1 MEIQV
6 KILKTPDALNDA
18 FLIREEV
25 FMKEQGFQNE
35 FDDTDQISWHAVA
48 YEEKIPAACGR
59 LFCKRAGTYT
69 IGRVAVRRP
78 FRGKY
83 LGELIMK
90 SLEEQAKEL
99 GAKKIE
105 LSAQC
110 QAAGFYEKLGYQTKG
125 KEYLDEFCPHIMM
138 QKNL

>member
-1 MEIQV
+1 MKIQV
-6 KILKTPDALNDA
+6 KILKTPDALDDA

-48 YEEKIPAACGR
+48 YDEKMPAACGR
-59 LFCKRAGTYT
+59 LFCKKNDTYT
-69 IGRVAVRRP
+69 IGRVAVRRA
-78 FRGKY
+78 FRGNH

-110 QAAGFYEKLGYQTKG
+110 RAAGFYEKLGYQMEG
-125 KEYLDEFCPHIMM
+125 EEYLDEFCPHITM
-138 QKNL
+138 QKKL